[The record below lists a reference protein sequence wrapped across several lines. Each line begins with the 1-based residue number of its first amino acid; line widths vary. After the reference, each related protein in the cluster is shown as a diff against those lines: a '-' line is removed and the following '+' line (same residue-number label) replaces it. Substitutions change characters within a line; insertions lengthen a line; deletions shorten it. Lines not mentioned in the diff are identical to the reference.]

1 MKTFKITVRPVTQDL
16 SLVLLKQ
23 SSKVFTTEKEALQH
37 AKHLIKKGWQNVSYN
52 TDTYQNG
59 VVVRNEFAVY
69 DGEKLKITSFTNYT
83 ESKKEKLVY
92 DKSDNLKM
100 FFNEADLK
108 RANTK

>member
-23 SSKVFTTEKEALQH
+23 ISKVFTNEKEALQH
-37 AKHLIKKGWQNVSYN
+37 AKHLIKQGWQNVSYN

-59 VVVRNEFAVY
+59 AVVRNEFAIY
-69 DGEKLKITSFTNYT
+69 DGEKLKITSFVDYT
-83 ESKKEKLVY
+83 ETKKEKLIY
-92 DKSDNLKM
+92 DKSENLKI

-108 RANTK
+108 RAGC